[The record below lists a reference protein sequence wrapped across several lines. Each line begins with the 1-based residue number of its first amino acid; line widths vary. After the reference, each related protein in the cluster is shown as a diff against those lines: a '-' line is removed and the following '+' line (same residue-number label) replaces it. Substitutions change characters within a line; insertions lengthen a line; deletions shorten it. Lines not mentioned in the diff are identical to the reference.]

1 MFVLLIHHCCT
12 CKCKGHWQ
20 LIVLCPKK
28 NTVVWFCS
36 LRRRVD
42 VHIKAAIN
50 NAFNTLETKSEG
62 KFGHS
67 TPRWIEVKS
76 HVQSGTYECGY
87 YVMHWMWNII
97 VGQLKTNWTLWFND
111 GTPLD
116 INIMTTLRKKW
127 AEYFVKLRS
136 IQLNETAKNFGDEKQ
151 NPSGEDDV
159 AADGNKENPTNEA
172 EQKEPENKKFNL
184 EFENSCDYSI
194 VSHRRNSQL
203 A

>member
-1 MFVLLIHHCCT
+1 
-12 CKCKGHWQ
+12 
-20 LIVLCPKK
+20 
-28 NTVVWFCS
+28 
-36 LRRRVD
+36 
-42 VHIKAAIN
+42 
-50 NAFNTLETKSEG
+50 
-62 KFGHS
+62 
-67 TPRWIEVKS
+67 S

-97 VGQLKTNWTLWFND
+97 VGQLKTNWTL
-111 GTPLD
+111 
-116 INIMTTLRKKW
+116 
-127 AEYFVKLRS
+127 
-136 IQLNETAKNFGDEKQ
+136 Q